1 MKPPPDPIA
10 AVTHPDP
17 YPYYREL
24 VATAPLYRDEAR
36 GLWVASSAEAVT
48 AVLTSPLGRVRPPAE
63 PVPTALLGSP
73 AAHIFGRLVRMN
85 DGPGHGPM
93 KGAASAALESI
104 DTARVRAHA
113 DRWAR
118 SLSAA
123 IGPRSSPAGLD
134 DFALALSTHVI
145 ASLLAVPDEELPRA
159 RRCVGGFVGCL
170 SPGADAERLARG
182 KGAAGHLVEMV
193 RSLPTAPGP
202 GAGAGLLSVLSR
214 EADRAGCDDP
224 SAIVANAIGFLTQ
237 AYEATAG
244 LIGNTLLALATHPE
258 LAARLDAAPDLLR
271 DVIREVLR
279 HDPPIQNTRRFIGA
293 DGLVA
298 GRRMRAGET
307 VLVVLAAANHDPA
320 ANPAPER
327 FDVARERRRTFT
339 FGAGVHSC
347 PGEPLATTIARAGVE
362 QLIARGIALE
372 PLARTVTYRPSVN
385 ARIPLFASGGS

>member
-1 MKPPPDPIA
+1 VTPPPDPIA

-36 GLWVASSAEAVT
+36 GLWVAAGAETVT

-63 PVPTALLGSP
+63 PVPAALLGSP
-73 AAHIFGRLVRMN
+73 AARIFERLVRMN
-85 DGPGHGPM
+85 DGPAHGPM
-93 KGAASAALESI
+93 KRAAAATLESL
-104 DTARVRAHA
+104 DPARILAHA
-113 DRWAR
+113 DRWAKR
-118 SLSAA
+118 LSAA
-123 IGPRSSPAGLD
+123 IDPRSSPAGLD
-134 DFALALSTHVI
+134 DFTFALSAHVI
-145 ASLLAVPDEELPRA
+145 ASLLAVPDEELPRT
-159 RRCVGGFVGCL
+159 RRCVGEFVGCL
-170 SPGADAERLARG
+170 APGADAERIARG
-182 KGAAGHLVEMV
+182 KGAAAHLIELVG
-193 RSLPTAPGP
+193 SLPTAPGP
-202 GAGAGLLSVLSR
+202 GAGLLSILSR

-244 LIGNTLLALATHPE
+244 LIGNTLLALAAHPE
-258 LAARLDAAPDLLR
+258 LAARLDATPDLLR

-279 HDPPIQNTRRFIGA
+279 HDPPVQNTRRFIEA

-307 VLVVLAAANHDPA
+307 VLVLLAAANHDPA

-327 FDVARERRRTFT
+327 FDVARARRRTFT
-339 FGAGVHSC
+339 FGVGVHAC
-347 PGEPLATTIARAGVE
+347 PGEQLATTIARAGVE
-362 QLIARGIALE
+362 QLVARGIALE

-385 ARIPLFASGGS
+385 ARIPLFASGGP